1 MQAFFLVPLPPNLG
15 LSTQARHWPQSSLV
29 QPSHSPHLSIKF
41 KKKTFLKCQL
51 SRFATKVFVLMNKKY
66 FLLSELVKFLSLSN
80 PIHCSDWGYAQII
93 FPAGFASQ
101 EGGVSIRMLFEFD
114 ENAYVLL

>member
-1 MQAFFLVPLPPNLG
+1 MPIK
-15 LSTQARHWPQSSLV
+15 
-29 QPSHSPHLSIKF
+29 SICNKSF
-41 KKKTFLKCQL
+41 CYDG
-51 SRFATKVFVLMNKKY
+51 TKMY
-66 FLLSELVKFLSLSN
+66 FLLSEFVKFLSLSN